1 MRLRGK
7 ANRLVSA
14 LSAAL
19 LLMGTLPVSSAAEPA
34 PAGTGKSYAAYWQPF
49 ASYPSAKAAIIPAIE
64 TAQGVTVSQHAGKT
78 AALLS
83 EGETAVWSLEAPED
97 AYYVLEIQYMAA
109 QAGSGNLELSFRL
122 DGKTPFEDV
131 TVLSLPRSYT
141 QTQEDF
147 PTNAA
152 GNDQKPEVKE
162 AFLWKTYCLADP
174 SGYRTSPYFLGL
186 SQGSHTLEL
195 TGAKGQIAIASV
207 RLAGYQPP
215 VDYQDYLEEHRQ
227 ARGGSGQRRGADCD

>member
-174 SGYRTSPYFLGL
+174 SG
-186 SQGSHTLEL
+186 
-195 TGAKGQIAIASV
+195 
-207 RLAGYQPP
+207 
-215 VDYQDYLEEHRQ
+215 
-227 ARGGSGQRRGADCD
+227 

>member
-152 GNDQKPEVKE
+152 GNDQKPEEIGRAHV
-162 AFLWKTYCLADP
+162 
-174 SGYRTSPYFLGL
+174 
-186 SQGSHTLEL
+186 
-195 TGAKGQIAIASV
+195 
-207 RLAGYQPP
+207 
-215 VDYQDYLEEHRQ
+215 
-227 ARGGSGQRRGADCD
+227 

>member
-1 MRLRGK
+1 M
-7 ANRLVSA
+7 
-14 LSAAL
+14 
-19 LLMGTLPVSSAAEPA
+19 PVSYTP
-34 PAGTGKSYAAYWQPF
+34 
-49 ASYPSAKAAIIPAIE
+49 
-64 TAQGVTVSQHAGKT
+64 
-78 AALLS
+78 L
-83 EGETAVWSLEAPED
+83 
-97 AYYVLEIQYMAA
+97 
-109 QAGSGNLELSFRL
+109 SGNLELSFRL

-186 SQGSHTLEL
+186 NQGSHTLEL

-207 RLAGYQPP
+207 RLAAYQPP

-227 ARGGSGQRRGADCD
+227 AGAVPASGAEPIVIEAEKLRYKKMCIRDRNRRGPVEKAALFGTSRQHAVLGPAARVGFHGKLCLPFGFFLGSERT